1 MRAIVDGD
9 PAKKALFACLT
20 ALKGVGL
27 VLACTLIANMRELGS
42 LSRHQA
48 AALIGVAPLN
58 HDSGTRRGYRAIAG
72 GRRRVRNVLYVATL
86 SAVRSNPP
94 IQEFY
99 RRLSAGGK
107 PPKVALV
114 ACMRKML
121 VMLNGRVRDEL
132 AAVTIP

>member
-1 MRAIVDGD
+1 MRAILDND
-9 PAKKALFACLT
+9 PGKKALFGGLT
-20 ALKGVGL
+20 TLKGVGL

-42 LSRHQA
+42 LTRHQA

-58 HDSGTRRGYRAIAG
+58 HDSGVRQGYRAIAG

-86 SAVRSNPP
+86 SAVRCNGP
-94 IQEFY
+94 IREFY

-107 PPKVALV
+107 PAKVALV

-121 VMLNGRVRDEL
+121 VMLNGRVRDHL
-132 AAVTIP
+132 ATATA